1 MNVESKNRCLT
12 GISGLDALLNGGIPR
27 GNSVLISGSC
37 GTGKTT
43 ISLEFLI
50 RGAETNEN
58 GLYISA
64 TEIGSNVMNN
74 LVPFDFFK
82 QEYFDSGKI
91 EVLDVPKIYEELKL
105 TKMEFDKDDIDKF
118 IDYIGKKIEKGEIKR
133 LVIDSLTS
141 ICYRLRTEE
150 KIREFIIKIEKK
162 VNDNGITALL
172 VSELLPTAKG
182 YSQYGVE
189 EAVADGILLLGNLK
203 RRGDLLRTLQI
214 IKMRGTAHSR
224 AEYVMDITS
233 IGILISPLLKGG
245 TVMGL

>member
-1 MNVESKNRCLT
+1 MATGERCLT
-12 GISGLDALLNGGIPR
+12 GISGLDSLLNGGIPR

-50 RGAETNEN
+50 RGAENKEK
-58 GLYISA
+58 GLYVSA
-64 TEIGSNVMNN
+64 TEISANVIKNM
-74 LVPFDFFK
+74 VPFIFFK
-82 QEYFDSGKI
+82 QDYFSDGTI
-91 EVLDVPKIYEELKL
+91 EVMDIPNIYEELNL
-105 TKMEFDKDDIDKF
+105 NRMEFETDDIDRIVDF
-118 IDYIGKKIEKGEIKR
+118 IGDKISKDHVKR

-150 KIREFIIKIEKK
+150 KIRDFILKLEKK
-162 VNDNGITALL
+162 VNENNTTAIL
-172 VSELLPTAKG
+172 VSELLPSAKG

-189 EAVADGILLLGNLK
+189 EAVADGIILLGNLK

-214 IKMRGTAHSR
+214 IKMRGTSHSR
-224 AEYVMDITS
+224 AEYVMDITT

-245 TVMGL
+245 TVTS